1 MKFKKLIEKRN
12 ELVEKM
18 NEMVSKADTETRAL
32 NEEEVKQFD
41 AYNDEV
47 KAIDTTLK
55 LGLEERSMW
64 KVEEENKGTQKAE
77 VNTEELEKRAFAS
90 FIRTGQLDYSDVET
104 RAAVNFEKGA
114 NGAVIPQTIANRI
127 IETVKNIAPI
137 YELSDSYDLKGKLV
151 FPVYDETGGKIQCGY
166 AEEFKALAASAGTFT
181 SKTLEGFTSGALAK
195 ISKSLVNNGEF
206 DIVNYVIVKVSEAI
220 AEFLEQEFLNGTTGK
235 MEGVLSSKQVV
246 TSASG
251 VAITADD
258 LIDTQLQ
265 VPQRLR
271 ANGVWVVN
279 PDTFKAIAKLK
290 DKDGRYLLNGDI
302 RNGYS
307 YTLLGNPIFE
317 SDAMPKIA
325 AGNAIA
331 VFGNFK
337 GLATKLVK
345 DAVEIQL
352 LQERYAEEH
361 VLGVIGWI
369 EADSKVIQP
378 ESFGVLKVGA

>member
-77 VNTEELEKRAFAS
+77 VNTEELEKRAFGS

-151 FPVYDETGGKIQCGY
+151 FPVYDETGGK
-166 AEEFKALAASAGTFT
+166 F
-181 SKTLEGFTSGALAK
+181 
-195 ISKSLVNNGEF
+195 N
-206 DIVNYVIVKVSEAI
+206 
-220 AEFLEQEFLNGTTGK
+220 
-235 MEGVLSSKQVV
+235 VV
-246 TSASG
+246 MQKN
-251 VAITADD
+251 
-258 LIDTQLQ
+258 L
-265 VPQRLR
+265 
-271 ANGVWVVN
+271 
-279 PDTFKAIAKLK
+279 KL
-290 DKDGRYLLNGDI
+290 
-302 RNGYS
+302 
-307 YTLLGNPIFE
+307 
-317 SDAMPKIA
+317 
-325 AGNAIA
+325 
-331 VFGNFK
+331 
-337 GLATKLVK
+337 
-345 DAVEIQL
+345 
-352 LQERYAEEH
+352 
-361 VLGVIGWI
+361 
-369 EADSKVIQP
+369 
-378 ESFGVLKVGA
+378 